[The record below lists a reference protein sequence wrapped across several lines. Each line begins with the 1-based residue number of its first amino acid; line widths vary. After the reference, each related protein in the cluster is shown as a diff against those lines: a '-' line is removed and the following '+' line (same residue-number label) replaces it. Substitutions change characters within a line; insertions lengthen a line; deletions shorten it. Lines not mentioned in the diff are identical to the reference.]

1 MKENLN
7 RQIDTVI
14 YDKSTVEQLTENQI
28 EHIYELCQYSRM
40 ELVEKGLNNTQI
52 NNIIVA
58 LQLQGVD
65 LKPNHAK
72 KNALLD
78 N

>member
-1 MKENLN
+1 MKENLKK
-7 RQIDTVI
+7 QIDTVI
-14 YDKSTVEQLTENQI
+14 YDKNTVNQLIESNI

-40 ELVEKGLNNTQI
+40 ELAEKGLNNTQI

-72 KNALLD
+72 KNALID
-78 N
+78 A

>member
-7 RQIDTVI
+7 KQIDTVI
-14 YDKSTVEQLTENQI
+14 YDKNTVKQLVENQI

-40 ELVEKGLNNTQI
+40 ELVEKGLNNNQI

-78 N
+78 S

>member
-7 RQIDTVI
+7 KQVDTVI
-14 YDKSTVEQLTENQI
+14 YDKNTVSQLIENKI
-28 EHIYELCQYSRM
+28 ERVYELCQYSRM

-72 KNALLD
+72 KNALID
-78 N
+78 A

>member
-7 RQIDTVI
+7 REIDAVICDKNTV
-14 YDKSTVEQLTENQI
+14 KQLIENQI
-28 EHIYELCQYSRM
+28 ERIYELCQYSRM

-78 N
+78 S

>member
-1 MKENLN
+1 MKESLN
-7 RQIDTVI
+7 KQIDSVI
-14 YDKSTVEQLTENQI
+14 YDKNTIDQLGQNNI
-28 EHIYELCQYSRM
+28 GSIYELCQYSRM
-40 ELVEKGLNNTQI
+40 ELVEKGLNNSQI